1 MIFQALG
8 FRTVYADTAAK
19 IEKEIHNLARE
30 GMAVIYIT
38 EPAAELVEE
47 TIAVYKTEPFPA
59 IIPIPNRFGSKG
71 IGLKGIKDNI
81 EKAIGA
87 DIL

>member
-1 MIFQALG
+1 
-8 FRTVYADTAAK
+8 
-19 IEKEIHNLARE
+19 
-30 GMAVIYIT
+30 MAVIYIT